1 MKKLLS
7 IFAVVVISTL
17 VLSGC
22 GKTGSG
28 LLGGDS
34 DKASDGTGRLG
45 ETIST
50 VFFDFTVNDAYLCN
64 EYNGYTPAE
73 GNEIIVVNVT
83 VKNTHTATI
92 PMNDLDFQMQ
102 WGSENEEDFR
112 FPITSN
118 PETGDEV
125 AAVSEEQLPYEYE
138 LSVDEERTGTLVY
151 EVPAGNKDFS
161 VSTIDSYDNGEK
173 GDVYFVYF
181 SAKAK

>member
-1 MKKLLS
+1 MKKLFS
-7 IFAVVVISTL
+7 IFVVVIMTTL
-17 VLSGC
+17 ILSGC

-28 LLGGDS
+28 LLGGSGDNTS
-34 DKASDGTGRLG
+34 SESNKLG
-45 ETIST
+45 ETVST

-92 PMNDLDFQMQ
+92 PMSDIDFQMQ
-102 WGSENEEDFR
+102 WSVEDDDAFR
-112 FPITSN
+112 FPITSD

-125 AAVSEEQLPYEYE
+125 AAVSEEQLPYTYE
-138 LSVDEERTGTLVY
+138 LSIDEERTGTLVY
-151 EVPAGNKDFS
+151 EVPAGQKDFS
-161 VSTIDSYDNGEK
+161 VSTVDSYDNGEK